1 MPPLVLVASAWGLG
15 LLIARYWLVPF
26 GIPPAV
32 VALQCLLALGTAL
45 LWRKDATMRLAAA
58 CSLALL
64 LSALRYEIHL
74 PDLADPHTV
83 AYFNGR
89 GWVTV
94 TGVVSGYPDKRDT
107 WTLLRLK
114 ALAIETGGKTQTVQ
128 GNVLVRAA
136 RFPEYQYGDRL
147 RISGLLKT
155 PPELE
160 GFSYRD
166 YLARQ
171 GILSVLERTRIERV
185 ATGQGSAFWDI
196 LLAFK
201 DRCRNA
207 VAQLM
212 RMPESSLLQGIV
224 LGIRSEIPSAI
235 YDEFN
240 TTSTSHIL
248 VISGANIMIVTALLA
263 RVLGRTLGKR
273 RAYWLTLVA
282 ILAYVLLV
290 GGDAPVVRAGVMA
303 GLYLTARHL
312 GRSPT
317 AYVSLFAA
325 GVLLTAIHP
334 MSLWDVSFQLTF
346 AASLGL
352 VLLTEP
358 MEGLMEKSLLRRIS
372 NDTLRAAA
380 TRVGELLSVTLAPQ
394 VAVLPVL
401 ALGLGR
407 LSLVGPLANILIAPA
422 QPLIMTSGG
431 IAMLL
436 ALPRPLLPLAR
447 LLAWLPWLLLA
458 YTRTVIRWMAAWPWS
473 FVPISHAASVWLT
486 AGLFACLAI
495 AWLIRHRQEAARGL
509 SAWLSEKLPSRIGIG
524 LTLIGLLLLSLTI
537 VQLPDRRLHV
547 AFLDVGQ
554 GDSVLITTP
563 RGQQILVDGGP
574 SPTALLTAL
583 GKEMPFWDHSIDL
596 VVSTHADSDHLTG
609 LVEVLQRYTVGG
621 WIDNGLAG
629 DDPLVQACLARLA
642 QRRIQ
647 RRAVVAG
654 DQLDLGEG
662 IALGVLG
669 PQSSSQAQARTDPNN
684 NSVVLLL
691 TQGSNR
697 FLLTGDI
704 EAETERLLLR
714 SDQLLHAEVLKVAHH
729 GSADSSTKEF
739 LAAVDPAF
747 AVVSVG
753 AGNRSGLPSGET
765 LDRLARPGD
774 VLVLRTDEHGTIEFV
789 SDGQQLQVHSQR

>member
-15 LLIARYWLVPF
+15 LLVARYWLVPF

-32 VALQCLLALGTAL
+32 VALLCVLPLGAVL
-45 LWRKDATMRLAAA
+45 LWRKDAKMLLAAA

-64 LSALRYEIHL
+64 LSALRYEMHL

-83 AYFNGR
+83 ANFNGR

-94 TGVVSGYPDKRDT
+94 TGIVSGYPDKRDT
-107 WTLLRLK
+107 WTQLRLK
-114 ALAIETGGKTQTVQ
+114 ALTIETGGKTQTVQ

-171 GILSVLERTRIERV
+171 GILSVLERAQIERV
-185 ATGQGSAFWDI
+185 ATGQGSAFWAR
-196 LLAFK
+196 LLAVK

-224 LGIRSEIPSAI
+224 LGIRSEIPKAI

-248 VISGANIMIVTALLA
+248 VISGANIMIVSALFA
-263 RVLGRTLGKR
+263 RGLGRTLGKR

-282 ILAYVLLV
+282 LLAYVLLV
-290 GGDAPVVRAGVMA
+290 GGDAPVVRAGVVA
-303 GLYLTARHL
+303 GLYLTARHM

-317 AYVSLFAA
+317 AYVSLCAA

-334 MSLWDVSFQLTF
+334 MALWDLSFQLTF

-358 MEGLMEKSLLRRIS
+358 MEGFLDKSVLRRIS
-372 NDTLRAAA
+372 NDPLRAAA
-380 TRVGELLSVTLAPQ
+380 ARVGELLSVTLAPQ

-401 ALGLGR
+401 ALGFGR
-407 LSLVGPLANILIAPA
+407 LSLVGPLANVLISPA
-422 QPLIMTSGG
+422 QPVIMTWGG

-458 YTRTVIRWMAAWPWS
+458 YTRAVVRWMAAWPWS
-473 FVPISHAASVWLT
+473 SIPISHAVSVWLT
-486 AGLFACLAI
+486 AGLLTCLSM

-509 SAWLSEKLPSRIGIG
+509 SARFSEKLPNRLGIG

-537 VQLPDRRLHV
+537 FQLPDRRLHV

-554 GDSVLITTP
+554 GDAVLITTP

-574 SPTALLTAL
+574 SPTVLLTAL

-609 LVEVLQRYTVGG
+609 LVEVLQRYAVGG
-621 WIDNGLAG
+621 WIDNGLAE
-629 DDPLVQACLARLA
+629 DDPLMQVCLARLA
-642 QRRIQ
+642 QQRIP

-654 DQLDLGEG
+654 EKLDLGEG
-662 IALGVLG
+662 IVLRILS
-669 PQSSSQAQARTDPNN
+669 PQSGSQAQVRTDPNN
-684 NSVVLLL
+684 HSVVLLL
-691 TQGSNR
+691 TQGPIR

-704 EAETERLLLR
+704 EAETERLLLH
-714 SDQLLHAEVLKVAHH
+714 SNQMLHAEVLKVAHH

-753 AGNRSGLPSGET
+753 AGNWSGLPSGEA
-765 LDRLARPGD
+765 LERLARLGD
-774 VLVLRTDEHGTIEFV
+774 VLVLRTDEHGSIEFV
-789 SDGQQLQVHSQR
+789 SDGQQLQMHSQR